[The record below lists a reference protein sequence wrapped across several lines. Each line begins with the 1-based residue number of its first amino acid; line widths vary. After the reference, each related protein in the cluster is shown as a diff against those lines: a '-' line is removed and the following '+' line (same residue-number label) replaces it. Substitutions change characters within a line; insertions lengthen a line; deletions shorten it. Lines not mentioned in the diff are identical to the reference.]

1 MRLPTILACACLA
14 AGAALPAS
22 AAALGVPQRNAQT
35 LAAQLVD
42 LTVPSDMIIADAE
55 KAYEANFRTGFLA
68 NPRARD
74 AVQRMPGLLDAATNA
89 GVTRL
94 DKVLSALMP
103 RLKADIAASYAKGM
117 TANELEKATSFYAG
131 PVGRKLVAATP
142 RMAAGARLDTILT
155 RAELS
160 RFAAFSHSA
169 AGRKVAALMPGQT
182 RTMMQT
188 VSRALRAAEPQI
200 DADAMAAGKAYMQTH
215 R

>member
-89 GVTRL
+89 GVAARQGS
-94 DKVLSALMP
+94 VC
-103 RLKADIAASYAKGM
+103 ADAQAQ
-117 TANELEKATSFYAG
+117 
-131 PVGRKLVAATP
+131 GRY
-142 RMAAGARLDTILT
+142 
-155 RAELS
+155 S
-160 RFAAFSHSA
+160 RFLCEGHD
-169 AGRKVAALMPGQT
+169 GE
-182 RTMMQT
+182 RT
-188 VSRALRAAEPQI
+188 
-200 DADAMAAGKAYMQTH
+200 
-215 R
+215 